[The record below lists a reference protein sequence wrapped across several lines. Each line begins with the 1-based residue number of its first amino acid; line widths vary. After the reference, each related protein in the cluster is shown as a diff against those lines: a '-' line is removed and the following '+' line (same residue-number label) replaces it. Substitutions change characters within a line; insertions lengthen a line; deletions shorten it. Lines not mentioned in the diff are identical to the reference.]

1 MRRLMLLCLVL
12 VHPHAV
18 AAPAGALLLWP
29 GAPPGGAAPGSQ
41 RDSAK
46 GSITQVEQPYLIV
59 HRPAQPNGTAI
70 LLVSGGGYA
79 HIEAGKESGP
89 AASWLQARGVTAF
102 ELVYRLPQEGGGVAA
117 PFQDG
122 QRAMRVIRARA
133 AEWRIDPARIGM
145 LGFSAGAH
153 LAGMTTVQPD
163 AALYAP
169 VDAIDGVSARPD
181 FAVLLYPVLTM
192 QRPFD
197 TTHAKQQL
205 LGSHPTQAARDALSV
220 ELHVDARTPPMFI
233 AQPLDAGAL
242 AAVLRRMVDSHAD
255 CGSTQARLALAFPVL
270 RRQPALLTAGLSGWK
285 SYPVRLQA
293 HVSPQGFALTLT
305 VEIGYSS
312 TCPCSAALARQ
323 LLADAFAARFG
334 AGGID
339 GAAAR
344 DWLRE
349 HASLATPHSQ
359 RSTATVS
366 VALTEQA
373 ELDLFPLIDLV
384 EAALATP
391 LQTAVKRADEQAFA
405 RLNGANLMY
414 VEDAARRVQAA
425 LAPRITGVT
434 LCAGAC
440 YRTAY
445 GKPASARCRGAG
457 GPACLSFSL
466 NFFTQL
472 PWRKTACRRK

>member
-18 AAPAGALLLWP
+18 AAPPGALVLWP
-29 GAPPGGAAPGSQ
+29 GAPPGGAAPGPQ
-41 RDSAK
+41 HDSAR

-59 HRPAQPNGTAI
+59 HRPVQPNGMAI

-89 AASWLQARGVTAF
+89 AADWLQAQGVTAF

-153 LAGMTTVQPD
+153 LAGMTAVQPD
-163 AALYAP
+163 AARYAP

-220 ELHVDARTPPMFI
+220 ELHVDAHTPPVFI
-233 AQPLDAGAL
+233 AQALDDPIAPPENSL
-242 AAVLRRMVDSHAD
+242 LMAAALRRAGVPVELHQFQRGGHGWGLGKP
-255 CGSTQARLALAFPVL
+255 GSE
-270 RRQPALLTAGLSGWK
+270 PAAW
-285 SYPVRLQA
+285 P
-293 HVSPQGFALTLT
+293 
-305 VEIGYSS
+305 
-312 TCPCSAALARQ
+312 Q
-323 LLADAFAARFG
+323 LLLA
-334 AGGID
+334 
-339 GAAAR
+339 
-344 DWLRE
+344 WLRS
-349 HASLATPHSQ
+349 HGWMA
-359 RSTATVS
+359 
-366 VALTEQA
+366 QA
-373 ELDLFPLIDLV
+373 P
-384 EAALATP
+384 
-391 LQTAVKRADEQAFA
+391 
-405 RLNGANLMY
+405 G
-414 VEDAARRVQAA
+414 
-425 LAPRITGVT
+425 
-434 LCAGAC
+434 
-440 YRTAY
+440 
-445 GKPASARCRGAG
+445 
-457 GPACLSFSL
+457 
-466 NFFTQL
+466 
-472 PWRKTACRRK
+472 